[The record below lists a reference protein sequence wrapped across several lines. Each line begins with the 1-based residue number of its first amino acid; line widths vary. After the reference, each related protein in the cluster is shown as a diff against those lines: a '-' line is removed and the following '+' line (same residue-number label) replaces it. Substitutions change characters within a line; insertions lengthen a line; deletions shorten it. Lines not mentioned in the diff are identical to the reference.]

1 MHQRNI
7 WEQPYFAHVPVHIQ
21 CFLLLIF
28 DILHNM
34 QLIKELCIQNLI
46 NKLVLLVTI
55 ISGGQ
60 LVQTICSIRVF
71 DIKRIDNKITISIR
85 SATKQIKTKKHV
97 AGVSLRNMM
106 KKQSCVMNYHTEYLK
121 TGAATGGVLR
131 KVVSRN
137 FAKFTGKHLCHSL
150 TGT

>member
-1 MHQRNI
+1 
-7 WEQPYFAHVPVHIQ
+7 
-21 CFLLLIF
+21 
-28 DILHNM
+28 M

-85 SATKQIKTKKHV
+85 SATKQIKTKK
-97 AGVSLRNMM
+97 ARGRGIFEEYDEETKLR
-106 KKQSCVMNYHTEYLK
+106 YELPH
-121 TGAATGGVLR
+121 
-131 KVVSRN
+131 
-137 FAKFTGKHLCHSL
+137 
-150 TGT
+150 

>member
-1 MHQRNI
+1 
-7 WEQPYFAHVPVHIQ
+7 
-21 CFLLLIF
+21 
-28 DILHNM
+28 M

-71 DIKRIDNKITISIR
+71 DIKRINNKITISIR

-97 AGVSLRNMM
+97 ARGIFEEYDEETKLR
-106 KKQSCVMNYHTEYLK
+106 YELPH
-121 TGAATGGVLR
+121 
-131 KVVSRN
+131 
-137 FAKFTGKHLCHSL
+137 
-150 TGT
+150 

>member
-1 MHQRNI
+1 
-7 WEQPYFAHVPVHIQ
+7 
-21 CFLLLIF
+21 
-28 DILHNM
+28 M

-85 SATKQIKTKKHV
+85 SATKQIKTKNHV
-97 AGVSLRNMM
+97 AGASLRNMM